1 MRTGRAPSSA
11 RPARDLLRSAAGCSI
26 ARTHRPAANPE
37 PPAMRRFVL
46 ALAAVLSGVPALAA
60 PSKPA
65 APAAH
70 SFTLEHALTLRGVT
84 PGDWSRDG
92 SMLAFTVNA
101 PDTSENT
108 SNQDVWLW
116 DAATNRSR
124 PLTRSAKNDYAP
136 QFSPSG
142 DTLAFLSNRDNDESH
157 PAPALLP
164 LRRRQPR
171 NACPT

>member
-65 APAAH
+65 VPAAH

-84 PGDWSRDG
+84 PRDCSPAG
-92 SMLAFTVNA
+92 PIPASTLNA
-101 PDTSENT
+101 P
-108 SNQDVWLW
+108 
-116 DAATNRSR
+116 
-124 PLTRSAKNDYAP
+124 AP
-136 QFSPSG
+136 S
-142 DTLAFLSNRDNDESH
+142 
-157 PAPALLP
+157 
-164 LRRRQPR
+164 
-171 NACPT
+171 